1 MSSATASTPGFTK
14 GDSQNLVVNSSAQK
28 RTFTEQVISGDQL
41 QLIASS
47 ALGGVQIPNQ
57 NVLSRSPG
65 RYYLEE
71 FFKQLPALNAV
82 LAAYIS
88 PQVNSDFE
96 VLGLNATSDDVTF
109 SATTGAIQLQ
119 TDGGALDS
127 VIVLPHLDAGQTSWT
142 SVLWGTENQV
152 DWECTLMTPDI
163 TNIII
168 WAGLK
173 LTNVDT
179 IATDA
184 DQVYLRFST
193 TDADTTWHSISSIG
207 GIDTNTASTI
217 ALVVNTVYR
226 LRVTIDVNRLARLFV
241 NETLVFTTA
250 ALTNDVSLIPF
261 VGVLGVGA
269 NVATLNLSSEK
280 ISRIVFE

>member
-1 MSSATASTPGFTK
+1 MSAATASTPGFTK
-14 GDSQNLVVNSSAQK
+14 GDTTNIVANSSVQK
-28 RTFTEQVISGDQL
+28 RTYTEQVISGDQL

-47 ALGGVQIPNQ
+47 ASGGVQIPNQ

-71 FFKQLPALNAV
+71 FFKHLPQLNAV
-82 LAAYIS
+82 PAGIL
-88 PQVNSDFE
+88 NFDFE
-96 VLGLNATSDDVTF
+96 ILGLNASNDDVTF
-109 SATTGAIQLQ
+109 SATSGGIQLQ

-127 VIVLPHLDAGQTSWT
+127 VIVLPHLDANQTSWAN
-142 SVLWGTENQV
+142 VIWGTENQV

-179 IATDA
+179 IITDA

-217 ALVVNTVYR
+217 ALLVNTVYR
-226 LRVTIDVNRLARLFV
+226 LRVTIDAARLARLFV

-250 ALTNDVSLIPF
+250 ALTNDVGLIPF